1 LCFVRNS
8 PGWKSRGVPF
18 AKTRT
23 PPDSQGRGLG
33 NPHARGMG
41 RLLEGSVS
49 ETQGCARGCPGVA
62 NLTLTSAAARE
73 FPARTR
79 PFQTRKKELN
89 LKESKFIGRLT
100 MSSSKLP
107 AWLIATTMLLSMGF
121 VLYPQGSANA
131 AKYCA
136 QLRGATAE
144 GHPDCSFSTL
154 DKCRARV
161 RHRGGGH
168 CYRSH

>member
-1 LCFVRNS
+1 
-8 PGWKSRGVPF
+8 
-18 AKTRT
+18 
-23 PPDSQGRGLG
+23 
-33 NPHARGMG
+33 
-41 RLLEGSVS
+41 
-49 ETQGCARGCPGVA
+49 
-62 NLTLTSAAARE
+62 
-73 FPARTR
+73 
-79 PFQTRKKELN
+79 
-89 LKESKFIGRLT
+89 

-107 AWLIATTMLLSMGF
+107 VWLIATMMLLSMGF

-161 RHRGGGH
+161 RHSICRALRIKNEAHREGAKPAELPVLQSTKFELVINLKTAKALGVKI
-168 CYRSH
+168 SDDLLSLADEVIE

>member
-1 LCFVRNS
+1 
-8 PGWKSRGVPF
+8 
-18 AKTRT
+18 
-23 PPDSQGRGLG
+23 
-33 NPHARGMG
+33 
-41 RLLEGSVS
+41 
-49 ETQGCARGCPGVA
+49 
-62 NLTLTSAAARE
+62 
-73 FPARTR
+73 
-79 PFQTRKKELN
+79 
-89 LKESKFIGRLT
+89 

-107 AWLIATTMLLSMGF
+107 VWLIATMMLLSMGF

-131 AKYCA
+131 ARYCA

-168 CYRSH
+168 CSRSHEVGCRGMSAHAFPETMGYRKFRLTQSRQSARGAAAVRRRTGGKGWRYRRQS

>member
-1 LCFVRNS
+1 MVSVIRPSRARCVVKITICVYPKAKDHGGVHRS
-8 PGWKSRGVPF
+8 KS
-18 AKTRT
+18 
-23 PPDSQGRGLG
+23 GLFK
-33 NPHARGMG
+33 
-41 RLLEGSVS
+41 LEK
-49 ETQGCARGCPGVA
+49 E
-62 NLTLTSAAARE
+62 
-73 FPARTR
+73 
-79 PFQTRKKELN
+79 ELN

-107 AWLIATTMLLSMGF
+107 VWLIATTMLLSMGF